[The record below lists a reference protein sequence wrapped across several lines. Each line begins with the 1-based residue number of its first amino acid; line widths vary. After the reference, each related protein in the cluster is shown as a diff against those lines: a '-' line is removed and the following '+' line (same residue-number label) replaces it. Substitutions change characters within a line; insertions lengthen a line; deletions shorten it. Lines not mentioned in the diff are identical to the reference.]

1 MGFRGSGPLSAIL
14 TSMSIQAQSIEA
26 QSIQAHATPNP
37 NAMKFTLGA
46 RCFATPRSYASP
58 QAAAEDPLAAAL
70 FALGGVYNVFMVQDF
85 VTVNKVPERSWETL
99 VEPIQG
105 CLARYLATT
114 R

>member
-14 TSMSIQAQSIEA
+14 MSM
-26 QSIQAHATPNP
+26 SIQAHATPNP
-37 NAMKFTLGA
+37 NAMKFTLGE
-46 RCFATPRSYASP
+46 RRFATPRSYASQ
-58 QAAAEDPLAAAL
+58 QAAEADPLAAAL

-105 CLARYLATT
+105 CIARYLATT